1 MSGTLSIVG
10 EVIIIIIIIIIIIC
24 KLNLSSWVLKI
35 AQSQRHLRSIN
46 EKFIFL
52 EEDFAE
58 RVNQSFR

>member
-10 EVIIIIIIIIIIIC
+10 EVIIIIIC